1 MENEIREFDEPG
13 VIQMTASDLRQL
25 NAQLAEDLKLLAE
38 KFPNS
43 SPRATPP
50 TPNKE
55 LDKIFN
61 FSFFRGLR
69 LWVVS
74 KLKQNA
80 LAGYKRQFSAG
91 SETRNGF
98 CSLPV

>member
-61 FSFFRGLR
+61 FSFFSRVEIMGCVQTETECSGR
-69 LWVVS
+69 LQTAILGW
-74 KLKQNA
+74 Q
-80 LAGYKRQFSAG
+80 
-91 SETRNGF
+91 
-98 CSLPV
+98 